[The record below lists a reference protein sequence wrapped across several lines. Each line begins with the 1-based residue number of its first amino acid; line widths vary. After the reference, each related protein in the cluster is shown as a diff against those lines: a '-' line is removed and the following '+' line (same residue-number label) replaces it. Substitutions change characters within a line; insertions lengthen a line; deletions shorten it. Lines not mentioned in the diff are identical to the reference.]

1 MLIRWKIHLPKQ
13 FLAQCEEQ
21 LQKSHQ
27 LHFLLQCDTGFWLV
41 LKTLIQMRF
50 QLQILEPY
58 VERRHSLL
66 LLPIHFPDRF
76 EYCCA
81 GSS

>member
-1 MLIRWKIHLPKQ
+1 MLIRWKTHLPKQ

-27 LHFLLQCDTGFWLV
+27 LHYLLQCDTGFL
-41 LKTLIQMRF
+41 LASKTLIQMRF

-58 VERRHSLL
+58 VGLQHNPLL
-66 LLPIHFPDRF
+66 LLIRFPGPCG
-76 EYCCA
+76 YCCA
-81 GSS
+81 GWS